1 MHEPPAVM
9 LALTT
14 EADQPRAEDLA
25 QQLLDRGLVACV
37 SLQQVTSFYR
47 WQGQVERANEV
58 QLLCKSTISA
68 LPALEAAVRELHS
81 YDTPQW
87 LVWPATA
94 SSDYAGWLTGA
105 VAPTT

>member
-1 MHEPPAVM
+1 M

-14 EADQPRAEDLA
+14 EADQQRAEDLA

-37 SLQQVTSFYR
+37 SLQPVTSFYR
-47 WQGQVERANEV
+47 WHGQVERAREV
-58 QLLCKSTISA
+58 QLLCKSTPTA

-81 YDTPQW
+81 YDKPQW

-94 SSDYAGWLTGA
+94 SSDYAGWLAAEVFPGA
-105 VAPTT
+105 